1 MSEASEQITERMRA
15 VELELVEE
23 EVEITLSEEQ
33 ARSLILENLPTDSDI
48 PGGTVGD

>member
-1 MSEASEQITERMRA
+1 MPESSEQITERMRA

-23 EVEITLSEEQ
+23 VEITLSEEQ
-33 ARSLILENLPTDSDI
+33 ARSLILTNPPSDSDI

>member
-1 MSEASEQITERMRA
+1 MPEASEQITERMRA

-23 EVEITLSEEQ
+23 TEITLSEEQ
-33 ARSLILENLPTDSDI
+33 ARSLILENPPSDFDI

>member
-1 MSEASEQITERMRA
+1 MPESSEQITERMRA

-33 ARSLILENLPTDSDI
+33 ARSLILTNPPSDSDI